1 MVCTNAELVRS
12 LYVELRVYDLAG
24 IFDRV
29 SPEIRIQ
36 QDDMLPWGGEYRGYD
51 GVRRFLERL
60 VLKVDAR
67 VDVVDLVEAGD
78 TVVAIG
84 RLRGQVRATGAT
96 FDVHLVHVWTVMD
109 GRLARLDAHL
119 DVAAMLAAL
128 GGPKQRAGGTAPQS
142 DCRSRAAERG
152 ITAHGRGHWR
162 VKRAAALAATR
173 SSGAAYLWANASI
186 RSRLKS
192 GSGCS

>member
-67 VDVVDLVEAGD
+67 VDVVDLPIRGAMFDRLGWAGEP
-78 TVVAIG
+78 AY
-84 RLRGQVRATGAT
+84 R
-96 FDVHLVHVWTVMD
+96 
-109 GRLARLDAHL
+109 
-119 DVAAMLAAL
+119 AAL
-128 GGPKQRAGGTAPQS
+128 IIGPPT
-142 DCRSRAAERG
+142 
-152 ITAHGRGHWR
+152 
-162 VKRAAALAATR
+162 
-173 SSGAAYLWANASI
+173 
-186 RSRLKS
+186 
-192 GSGCS
+192 